1 MKERAGE
8 NQNAS
13 FYEQLRSSERYA
25 VGEDFE
31 YGPGYA
37 SCIRDYFQAEL
48 GVDRPNNQLLDVLA
62 EKKSLP
68 RDRIVPV
75 MAGSCSIGEYLHDCV
90 APEDIIPI
98 STDLDVVVCPTT
110 NEAKAF
116 RQHAPILLPLDSTQS
131 VIVAFKEGRV
141 PPIDRKNGK
150 HQREFLRSNIAKM
163 AGMDAKAL
171 SLHLGGDE
179 VIKALLRGLS
189 ASGAVT
195 MFLPLPNYFDAI
207 SFARQYHVNIVTDDP
222 ARKPSVG
229 AWAKRIGQTQPDV
242 VYLSNPNNPLG
253 YHLDLSQLREIMEA
267 TSATTRVVLDE
278 VNLSR
283 QDRNQLFSTPWRQL
297 HKDFSKHHL
306 IVIDSFSKSRNL
318 VTSRV
323 GMAYTANAED
333 AELLR
338 AQEPPRFSSQA
349 PYEVGRTLLV
359 DPIERSTAE
368 AMESFYRELERIAQ
382 AAQDVFRVFPS
393 QSNFC
398 TIFFNDETTSNRFL
412 EYVKGIDPR
421 TIPARSVVGAPK
433 TGAGEIAVGD
443 LNTDGTLK
451 DEVLLRK
458 GILNLPKSA
467 VRLSA
472 LSHQS
477 VLRVL
482 ERSLKD
488 R

>member
-1 MKERAGE
+1 MREHGVE
-8 NQNAS
+8 NQHIA
-13 FYEQLRSSERYA
+13 FFEQARSSERYE

-48 GVDRPNNQLLDVLA
+48 GVGRPNNQLLDVLA

-75 MAGSCSIGEYLHDCV
+75 MASSCSIGEYLHDCV
-90 APEDIIPI
+90 APEDIMPL
-98 STDLDVVVCPTT
+98 STDLDIIVCRTSD
-110 NEAKAF
+110 EATRF
-116 RQHAPILLPLDSTQS
+116 RQDAPILLPLDATQS
-131 VIVAFKEGRV
+131 VIAALNEGQTLRT
-141 PPIDRKNGK
+141 DRKHGK
-150 HQREFLRSNIAKM
+150 HQREFLRSSIAKI

-179 VIKALLRGLS
+179 VIKALFRGLTS
-189 ASGAVT
+189 NGNAT
-195 MFLPLPNYFDAI
+195 MFVPLPNYFDAI
-207 SFARQYHVNIVTDDP
+207 SFARQYHVNIVSDNP
-222 ARKPSVG
+222 ARKASVD
-229 AWAKRIGQTQPDV
+229 AWAERIGQTQPGV

-253 YHLDLSQLREIMEA
+253 YHLDLSQLREIMAA
-267 TSATTRVVLDE
+267 TPVTTRVVVDE

-297 HKDFSKHHL
+297 RKDFPEHHL
-306 IVIDSFSKSRNL
+306 IVIDSFSKSHNL

-323 GMAYTANAED
+323 GMAYTSHPDD

-338 AQEPPRFSSQA
+338 VQEPPRFSSQA

-359 DPIERSTAE
+359 DPVERSTVA

-382 AAQDVFRVFPS
+382 TARGALRVFPS

-398 TIFFNDETTSNRFL
+398 TIFFNDEKMSNRFL

-421 TIPARSVVGAPK
+421 TIPARCIAGVPK
-433 TGAGEIAVGD
+433 IGAGEITVSD
-443 LNTDGTLK
+443 LTANGTLK
-451 DEVLLRK
+451 DEALSRK

-467 VRLSA
+467 VRLST
-472 LSHQS
+472 LSHRS
-477 VLRVL
+477 VLGAL
-482 ERSLKD
+482 ERALRD
-488 R
+488 